1 MLYDIQKI
9 TDSTNVT
16 ISPGTQIL
24 VGNAPRSGAGAR
36 ISTIIIEKIVI
47 KIPGKKRGG
56 GIILSYYVIDFGL
69 EFIYPY

>member
-16 ISPGTQIL
+16 ISPGTQIF
-24 VGNAPRSGAGAR
+24 VGNAPRSGAVAR

-47 KIPGKKRGG
+47 KIPGKKMG